1 MPKSHKSLTKQRA
14 QQKKQIFSAVLLSVI
29 LIPIYL
35 NQSLKAENDKPFI
48 SRIEG
53 KTTATISIKESPIKV
68 WQTLTNYKE
77 TGNKMPDIKEVKLL
91 KNISNYKIIEHTYKA
106 PYTFGQKVK
115 AIIKVQEDP
124 NIIISYKLVKSNR
137 IKILE
142 GFWIINPTRNGTLLT
157 HSINLEPNLPRL
169 LKPYFLNLFESNLEK
184 SMNILKEIILETQ

>member
-1 MPKSHKSLTKQRA
+1 MPKSHISLTKQRA
-14 QQKKQIFSAVLLSVI
+14 QQKNQIFLAVLLSVI

-68 WQTLTNYKE
+68 WEILTNYKE
-77 TGNKMPDIKEVKLL
+77 TGKKMPDIKEVKLL
-91 KNISNYKIIEHTYKA
+91 KDISNYKIIEHTYKA

-124 NIIISYKLVKSNR
+124 NITISYKLIKSNR
-137 IKILE
+137 IKTLE
-142 GFWIINPTRNGTLLT
+142 GFWIINPTQNGTLLT

-169 LKPYFLNLFESNLEK
+169 LKPYFHNLFESNLEK
-184 SMNILKEIILETQ
+184 SMNILKEIILESQ

>member
-1 MPKSHKSLTKQRA
+1 MPKSHKNLKKQSA
-14 QQKKQIFSAVLLSVI
+14 QQKYQIFSAVLLSVI

-53 KTTATISIKESPIKV
+53 KTTATIIIKESPLKV
-68 WQTLTNYKE
+68 WETLTNYKE
-77 TGNKMPDIKEVKLL
+77 TAKIMPDIKQVKLL
-91 KNISNYKIIEHTYKA
+91 EDSSNYKIIEHTYEA

-115 AIIKVQEDP
+115 AVIKVQEDP

-137 IKILE
+137 IKTLE
-142 GFWIINPTRNGTLLT
+142 GFWIISPIQNGTLLT
-157 HSINLEPNLPRL
+157 HNINIEPNLPRL
-169 LKPYFLNLFESNLEK
+169 LKPYFLDLFESNLEK

>member
-1 MPKSHKSLTKQRA
+1 MPKSHKSLTKHRA
-14 QQKKQIFSAVLLSVI
+14 QQKNQIFSAVLLCVI

-48 SRIEG
+48 SKIEG
-53 KTTATISIKESPIKV
+53 KITATIRIKETPIKV

-77 TGNKMPDIKEVKLL
+77 IGIKMPDIEEVKLL
-91 KNISNYKIIEHTYKA
+91 ENSSNYKIIEHTYKA

-137 IKILE
+137 IKTLE
-142 GFWIINPTRNGTLLT
+142 GFWIINPTKNGTLLT
-157 HSINLEPNLPRL
+157 HSINLEPKMPRL
-169 LKPYFLNLFESNLEK
+169 LQPYFHNLFESNLQE
-184 SMNILKEIILETQ
+184 SMNTLKEIILENQ